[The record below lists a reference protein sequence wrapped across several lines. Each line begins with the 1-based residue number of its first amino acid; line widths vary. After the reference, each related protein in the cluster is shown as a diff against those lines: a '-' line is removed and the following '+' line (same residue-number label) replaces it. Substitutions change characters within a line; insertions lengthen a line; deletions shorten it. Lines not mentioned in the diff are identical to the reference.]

1 MLGRLGWGVG
11 VVTLGW
17 AMVLATQAEEKSV
30 KSDRVFEL
38 RTYTTFP
45 GRLPALNKRFRDHTL
60 KLFEKHGMKNE
71 QYWVPTDPK
80 LAENTLIYVISHAS
94 EEAAKKSWEGFRN
107 DPEWHKARDES
118 EADGKIVQKV
128 EAVFMKLTDYSGG
141 GK

>member
-1 MLGRLGWGVG
+1 MLGRLGWGVA
-11 VVTLGW
+11 VLTLGW
-17 AMVLATQAEEKSV
+17 AMVIATQAEEKPV

-45 GRLPALNKRFRDHTL
+45 GRLPALNKRFRDHTM

-71 QYWVPTDPK
+71 QYWIPTDPK
-80 LAENTLIYVISHAS
+80 LAENTLIYIVSHAS
-94 EEAAKKSWEGFRN
+94 EEAAKKSWDGFRN
-107 DPEWHKARDES
+107 DPEWHKARDAS

-141 GK
+141 K